1 MTLSPR
7 ARIIVYSLIG
17 LMVVAAILMVLAS
30 FLNTHFSEKEDKFDQ
45 TIKMF
50 EAGGLTAS
58 ALVPEDLYGKKYTRA
73 YIVCPG
79 DTRESVAKKLG
90 LDATLLPLP
99 EEGVPENQNYFLV
112 GANDDTFQSSQ
123 LDRNEVDLCTGLE
136 RLPFSTKQMIPL
148 AKDIDGVWK
157 LAA

>member
-7 ARIIVYSLIG
+7 ARTIVYSLIG
-17 LMVVAAILMVLAS
+17 LMVVAAIAMVVAS
-30 FLNTHFSEKEDKFDQ
+30 SLNTHFSGKEDKFDR

-58 ALVPEDLYGKKYTRA
+58 AVVPEDIYGKKYTRA

-79 DTRESVAKKLG
+79 DTREAVAKKLG
-90 LDATLLPLP
+90 LDAELLPLP
-99 EEGVPENQNYFLV
+99 DEGVPPHQNYFLV
-112 GANDDTFQSSQ
+112 GANDDTFQASQ
-123 LDRNEVDLCTGLE
+123 LERSEIDLCTGME